1 MAKKDNLVVD
11 GNTAVIMDSV
21 SNAKIAGVK
30 GKTASDVPEA
40 NLTADEV
47 AIQVAD
53 IVNEPARRFRMIM
66 GCVATAETNEFK
78 ALLVLGEAW
87 DKAWLTFK
95 ANGLQKTKD
104 FYPYCADSIGKSVK
118 SIEVYMRVLKKR
130 DVLGNA
136 KSIRQALDMIRSNDF
151 TGTDSEENSANSG
164 KPARLTDEAR
174 LTKILAEI
182 GKLNDLVKCEAD
194 LLAGIE
200 KLKGGK

>member
-1 MAKKDNLVVD
+1 MAKTNVVD
-11 GNTAVIMDSV
+11 GNNAVIMDSTQ
-21 SNAKIAGVK
+21 NAIAG
-30 GKTASDVPEA
+30 GDTSKTASDVPQP

-53 IVNEPARRFRMIM
+53 IVNGPARRFRMVK
-66 GCVATAETNEFK
+66 GCVATAESSEFT
-78 ALLVLGEAW
+78 ALMALGEAW

-104 FYPYCADSIGKSVK
+104 FYPYCADSIGVSVK

-136 KSIRQALDMIRSNDF
+136 KSIRQALEMIRSKDF
-151 TGTDSEENSANSG
+151 TGTDSDADGNGNAG
-164 KPARLTDEAR
+164 RPARLTDEAR

-182 GKLNDLVKCEAD
+182 GKLDDLSKCEAD

-200 KLKGGK
+200 KLKGSK